1 MKKIFNILVIFISS
15 LFPFLG
21 NSQNSSFPNYFSWS
35 NRFNTQQNVLN
46 YISPAKDQIVQ
57 GPCAAFAATALLEAT
72 IQIYFN
78 VPVSDT
84 EMDLSEQYIFSS
96 CNYPDASPGALSSTN
111 ALDIIINNGIGEE
124 DCFPYPDNFIC
135 VDSDS
140 CSIPV
145 TCGICNPSE
154 ICCKDVYLYYGNCND
169 MGNCSEDA
177 SFPFYDVYSNISV
190 DTLKNLLINKGPIM
204 AYLPVFQLHE
214 QTLGHSLLIVGWQI
228 INNEQYWII
237 KDSWPGAE
245 QIRTV
250 SNDYILNSNGTK
262 YFYAVRYINGQDKIR
277 CNKFSEN
284 DRNFTDNDGDG
295 FYYWGIGPKPA
306 GCPGPCKMDFNDAD
320 PTTIFLD
327 DNYIPLPT
335 PVLDCPDYACS
346 AGDTSRLKNIPP
358 GINVSWSVSP
368 SIYFN
373 SPTSGNDSVAVLYPK
388 TMYTGS
394 TGTITFTITDDCSSI
409 NYQKSFTINKPE
421 YQGISINVVPSYAPD
436 PILFNEVWLLCRNS
450 TYYIYLNNS
459 SGCSTTAY
467 QWSIPAG
474 WTLYEQT
481 GNYIRINT
489 NETPSAMLTVSATTC
504 CNTNHL
510 IKTQYFGES
519 YSCGGYLMVYPNP
532 ATSEFNIEFDDTFDL
547 KTVDKTTTLEI
558 YDPDYSRKYFA
569 EKFEKRIKIK
579 TDGWKRGHYYI
590 IFNHKGQ
597 RYYERIAIEN

>member
-1 MKKIFNILVIFISS
+1 MKIKATIVFIFVIVNAF
-15 LFPFLG
+15 
-21 NSQNSSFPNYFSWS
+21 SQPSSFSWH
-35 NRFNTQQNVLN
+35 NKDTICLN
-46 YISPAKDQIVQ
+46 FISPAKDQGEQ
-57 GPCAAFAATALLEAT
+57 SPCRIFAAVAAVEAMCHIYYNKPFHHESNGINLAEREIYSWCSGFGGLLGSASIEESLNY
-72 IQIYFN
+72 I
-78 VPVSDT
+78 DT
-84 EMDLSEQYIFSS
+84 T
-96 CNYPDASPGALSSTN
+96 G
-111 ALDIIINNGIGEE
+111 IINES
-124 DCFPYPDNFIC
+124 CFPYP
-135 VDSDS
+135 
-140 CSIPV
+140 
-145 TCGICNPSE
+145 TA
-154 ICCKDVYLYYGNCND
+154 L
-169 MGNCSEDA
+169 
-177 SFPFYDVYSNISV
+177 PFYTDCSTMCSNPELEVNIPGYEQLFLSNNQA
-190 DTLKNLLINKGPIM
+190 LKRAIIEYGPI
-204 AYLPVFQLHE
+204 ATYLDKSGFELHGSIADE
-214 QTLGHSLLIVGWQI
+214 SHAILIIGWNGNQ
-228 INNEQYWII
+228 WHI
-237 KDSWPGAE
+237 KDSWPGE
-245 QIRTV
+245 KRITYTSIDVFDPKYKVLFYRV
-250 SNDYILNSNGTK
+250 KYENGGSVISCTGTGCG
-262 YFYAVRYINGQDKIR
+262 AV
-277 CNKFSEN
+277 FSS
-284 DRNFTDNDGDG
+284 RSYTDNDGDG

-320 PTTIFLD
+320 PATIFLD
-327 DNYIPLPT
+327 DNYISLPA

-346 AGDTSRLKNIPP
+346 AGSPFRLKNIPP
-358 GINVSWSVSP
+358 GFNVSWSVSP

-373 SPTSGNDSVAVLYPK
+373 SPTSGNDSIAVLYPK

-394 TGTITFTITDDCSSI
+394 TGTITFTITDGCSSI

-450 TYYIYLNNS
+450 TYYIYLNNT
-459 SGCSTTAY
+459 SGCSTSAY

-532 ATSEFNIEFDDTFDL
+532 ATSKFNIEFDDAIDL

-558 YDPDYSRKYFA
+558 YDPDYSRKYYA